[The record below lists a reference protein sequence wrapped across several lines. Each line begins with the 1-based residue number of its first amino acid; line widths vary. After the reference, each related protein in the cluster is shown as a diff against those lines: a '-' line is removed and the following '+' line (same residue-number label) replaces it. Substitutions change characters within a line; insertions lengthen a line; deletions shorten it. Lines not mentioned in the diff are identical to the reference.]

1 VLSVTRHRVPAP
13 QAPVFAQQARAAL
26 DALRG
31 RPGFVRGSAGP
42 CTDEGDLWV
51 VVTEWESVGA
61 FRRALSSFEVKVDA
75 VPLLAT
81 AIDEAS
87 AFETLLVASAQQLVQ
102 RSSDRAA
109 DADLTG
115 PDRG

>member
-1 VLSVTRHRVPAP
+1 VLSVTRHRVPEP
-13 QAPVFAQQARAAL
+13 GVFMQQARAAL
-26 DALRG
+26 DALRA

-61 FRRALSSFEVKVDA
+61 FRRALSSFDVKVHA

-81 AIDEAS
+81 ALDEAS
-87 AFETLLVASAQQLVQ
+87 AFESLLVASPQQLVE
-102 RSSDRAA
+102 RASDRAG
-109 DADLTG
+109 DADLAG
-115 PDRG
+115 PERG

>member
-1 VLSVTRHRVPAP
+1 
-13 QAPVFAQQARAAL
+13 VFAEQARAAL
-26 DALRG
+26 NALRA
-31 RPGFVRGSAGP
+31 RPGFVRGSAGRS
-42 CTDEGDLWV
+42 TDEGDLWV
-51 VVTEWESVGA
+51 IVTEWESVGA

-102 RSSDRAA
+102 RSSDRAT
-109 DADLTG
+109 DADLAG